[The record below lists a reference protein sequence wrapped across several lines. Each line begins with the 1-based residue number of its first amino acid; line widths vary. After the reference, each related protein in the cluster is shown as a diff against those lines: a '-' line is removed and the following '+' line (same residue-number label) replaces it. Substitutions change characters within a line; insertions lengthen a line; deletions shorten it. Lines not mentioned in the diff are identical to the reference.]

1 MQRKVTKRF
10 LPLILCMVLI
20 VATALFTT
28 GCNGTD
34 EADASEKLYE
44 EGCELGEGKMSFP
57 FIVVEKDGTETE
69 FLIKTDKEVVGDA
82 LLDVELIEGE
92 DGDYGLYVK
101 RVNGILADYNVDG
114 TYWAFYINDE
124 YAMSGVDM
132 TPIVEGEKYSFKV
145 E

>member
-1 MQRKVTKRF
+1 MQRKVTKKL

-28 GCNGTD
+28 GCNGK
-34 EADASEKLYE
+34 EEVASSEKLYE
-44 EGCELGEGKMSFP
+44 EGCELGEGDISFP

-69 FLIKTDKEVVGDA
+69 FLIHTDKEIVGEA

-101 RVNGILADYNVDG
+101 RVNGILADYDVDG
-114 TYWAFYINDE
+114 TYWAFYVNDE

-132 TPIVEGEKYSFKV
+132 TAIAEGEIYSFKV